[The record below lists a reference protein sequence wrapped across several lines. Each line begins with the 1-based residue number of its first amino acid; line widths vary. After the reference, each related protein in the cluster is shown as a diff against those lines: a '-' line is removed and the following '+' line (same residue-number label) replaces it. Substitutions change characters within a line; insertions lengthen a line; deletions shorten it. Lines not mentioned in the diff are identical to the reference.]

1 MPPCGIEEA
10 RQMMPNIIFQLQGH
24 LKMVPGYAAITQ
36 TVCYGSD
43 IWFCMYYG
51 WKKEKKKRKCSCMS
65 YSFCYWQRSMP
76 LWWLWPTS
84 FFFFFFSPQFR
95 SSLQLVAIT
104 NHREFTI
111 CDRCLCSF
119 HTSSFMTCVHVQR
132 KHRRI
137 KGAGHSRTKPALTR
151 VSPITVQVSITPLT
165 SVHT

>member
-10 RQMMPNIIFQLQGH
+10 RQMMPNIIFHLQGH
-24 LKMVPGYAAITQ
+24 LKMVLAYAAITQ
-36 TVCYGSD
+36 TVWYGSD

-51 WKKEKKKRKCSCMS
+51 WKKEKKKENVAAWATHSATDKEACHCDD
-65 YSFCYWQRSMP
+65 CG
-76 LWWLWPTS
+76 LHL
-84 FFFFFFSPQFR
+84 FFFFQSSIR

-111 CDRCLCSF
+111 CNRCLCSF

-132 KHRRI
+132 KHWRI

-151 VSPITVQVSITPLT
+151 VSPITVQVLITPLT